1 LEFIMFREEKELLKN
16 LREKLAELRRY
27 L

>member
-1 LEFIMFREEKELLKN
+1 MFREEKELLKN